1 MTSSPVYLEPLRTQ
15 NLRHQIGSRIRDAI
29 LSGAYGC
36 GDQIVES
43 SIAHQLGVSRAPVR
57 EALSALEKEGL
68 IKSIPRRGY
77 FVREFALD
85 DIEEIYSLRLLL
97 EAEAL
102 RRVTERIDERDI
114 DRLQKVVDKLDE
126 AARAGDDRAEII
138 KWDMAFHRLLCELA
152 EHGRLCRAWTTMAL
166 QTELLIGVTS
176 RTHDPGEP
184 REWHQSLVDAI
195 REKDVEQA
203 VEILTEH
210 LQDGER
216 RASEALALAQAQ
228 EQEGL
233 V

>member
-1 MTSSPVYLEPLRTQ
+1 MVSNPPLLEPLKSQ
-15 NLRHQIGSRIRDAI
+15 NLSHQIGERIRSAI
-29 LSGAYGC
+29 LNGSYDC

-43 SIAHQLGVSRAPVR
+43 MIADQLGVSRAPVR

-68 IKSIPRRGY
+68 IEGIPRRGY
-77 FVREFALD
+77 FVREFTLE

-102 RRVTERIDERDI
+102 RRVIAFVDEQEV
-114 DRLQKVVDKLDE
+114 DRLQGVVNKLDE
-126 AARAGDDRAEII
+126 AARAADDRAAII
-138 KWDMAFHRLLCELA
+138 KWDMAFHRQLCELA
-152 EHGRLCRAWTTMAL
+152 EHGRLCHAWTNMAL
-166 QTELLIGVTS
+166 QTELLMGVTS

-203 VEILTEH
+203 VDILTEH
-210 LQDGER
+210 LQDGKR

-228 EQEGL
+228 EQGGL